1 MFKKIVLLVLI
12 ILFDVYLASSMS
24 PFDGMWDVKALLITK
39 LIFNPLF
46 CLILLMFMFAAW
58 CSIAYIIALLIKGD
72 NHISYVYSDVVFPF
86 RRKNGD

>member
-1 MFKKIVLLVLI
+1 MFKKIILLVLI

-24 PFDGMWDVKALLITK
+24 PFDGMWNSNALFAIK
-39 LIFNPLF
+39 LLFNPIF
-46 CLILLMFMFAAW
+46 CLILLMFMFVAW